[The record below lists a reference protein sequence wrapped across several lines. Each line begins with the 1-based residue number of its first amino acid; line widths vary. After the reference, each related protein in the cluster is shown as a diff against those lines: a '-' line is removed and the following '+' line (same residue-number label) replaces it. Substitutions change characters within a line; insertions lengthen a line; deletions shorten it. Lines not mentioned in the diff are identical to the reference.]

1 MTERVREWADKEPG
15 YMLVQINTDRNIEG
29 TEALAQ
35 QAEEMIRG
43 ALDRFSGHLTRVEV
57 HLSDVNSDQRVGP
70 GDKRCL
76 LEARLTSRQP
86 IAVSH
91 QASTVEQ
98 AMDGAAQKMTRSL
111 EKILGRM
118 SER

>member
-1 MTERVREWADKEPG
+1 
-15 YMLVQINTDRNIEG
+15 MLVQINTDRNIEG
-29 TEALAQ
+29 TEAMAQ
-35 QAEEMIRG
+35 QAEEAIRS
-43 ALDRFSGHLTRVEV
+43 ALDRFTDHLTRVEV
-57 HLSDVNSDQRVGP
+57 HLSDLNSDHRVGP

-98 AMDGAAQKMTRSL
+98 AVDGAAQKMTRSL
-111 EKILGRM
+111 EKICGQMGDR
-118 SER
+118 

>member
-1 MTERVREWADKEPG
+1 
-15 YMLVQINTDRNIEG
+15 MLVQINTDRNIEG
-29 TEALAQ
+29 TTALAQ
-35 QAEEMIRG
+35 QAEAVVRN
-43 ALDRFSGHLTRVEV
+43 ALDRFTDHLTRVEV

-76 LEARLTSRQP
+76 LEARLTSRPP

-98 AMDGAAQKMTRSL
+98 AMDGATQKMTRSL
-111 EKILGRM
+111 EKVLGRM
-118 SER
+118 ADR